1 MGKKKKMKADGG
13 GDSQYSPST
22 VFVTGL
28 PYSLTNAQ
36 VTFFVSCVLGNSAF
50 GRFWYIFD
58 DFFLFL
64 LLIFLFLAGR
74 DV

>member
-1 MGKKKKMKADGG
+1 MGKKKKMKPDGG

-36 VTFFVSCVLGNSAF
+36 VKFFVSCVLENSSF
-50 GRFWYIFD
+50 RKI
-58 DFFLFL
+58 L
-64 LLIFLFLAGR
+64 
-74 DV
+74 V

>member
-1 MGKKKKMKADGG
+1 MMKPDGG

-36 VTFFVSCVLGNSAF
+36 VKFFESCVLENSSC
-50 GRFWYIFD
+50 RKI
-58 DFFLFL
+58 L
-64 LLIFLFLAGR
+64 
-74 DV
+74 V